1 MRLSLQLWR
10 ETHVFVMGGLFVVS
24 VVLRQNSSKHEDVST
39 VLDSKLPPI
48 SRIVYYLRDE
58 ARATVI

>member
-1 MRLSLQLWR
+1 
-10 ETHVFVMGGLFVVS
+10 MGGLFVVS